1 MEILNIE
8 HDILA
13 ALYEE
18 WDQSDDG
25 VNLFAL
31 CNQKGW
37 NQIAFEK
44 VLSRLENDGYIK
56 CSGLS
61 FFEITP
67 DGVIKTEEDLIVSM
81 DQCKGNIEA
90 RDKLLD
96 GLFDIYDDAGPDND
110 CTYEDLSIKTGVEE
124 SQVLKQLEVLKK
136 IGYLDEEEV
145 GCFRLSNSGIT
156 KMEEIQSQRKNAD
169 EFVRISEME
178 PHSRGRVLQK
188 YLAKIL
194 EHEGWSQIEGART
207 SNEEIDVVLF
217 RDREY
222 YLIECKWEKEPTE
235 NSDILK
241 FSGNLINRADV
252 RGIFVSMSGFS
263 KGSEKQIHDFA
274 NIRIIL
280 LFGPEDINS
289 ITYRRAK
296 FDDLLNEK
304 YRELTVY
311 KKVLWQ

>member
-1 MEILNIE
+1 M
-8 HDILA
+8 
-13 ALYEE
+13 
-18 WDQSDDG
+18 
-25 VNLFAL
+25 
-31 CNQKGW
+31 
-37 NQIAFEK
+37 
-44 VLSRLENDGYIK
+44 
-56 CSGLS
+56 
-61 FFEITP
+61 
-67 DGVIKTEEDLIVSM
+67 
-81 DQCKGNIEA
+81 
-90 RDKLLD
+90 
-96 GLFDIYDDAGPDND
+96 
-110 CTYEDLSIKTGVEE
+110 
-124 SQVLKQLEVLKK
+124 EVLKK